1 MDKLNSFSERAIFV
15 MKSIPPGR
23 VLSYG
28 AVAALAGNPRGARQV
43 SWLINSSTKKHNL
56 PWFRIINSK
65 GRISIIQP
73 EGYEKQ
79 KELLQQEGVEFSAN
93 DTVDLERYLWEVSS
107 IEEIEST
114 L

>member
-1 MDKLNSFSERAIFV
+1 MEKLNSFSERAIFV

-28 AVAALAGNPRGARQV
+28 AVAALAGNPRAARQV

-65 GRISIIQP
+65 GRISIIQQ
-73 EGYEKQ
+73 EGYDTQ
-79 KELLQQEGVEFSAN
+79 KRMLEEEGVEFST
-93 DTVDLERYLWEVSS
+93 DDSVELGKYLWEVSS

>member
-1 MDKLNSFSERAIFV
+1 MQKLNSFSERAIFV
-15 MKSIPPGR
+15 MKNIPPGR

-28 AVAALAGNPRGARQV
+28 AVAALAGNPRAARQV
-43 SWLINSSTKKHNL
+43 SWLINSSTKKHKL

-73 EGYEKQ
+73 EGYERQ
-79 KELLQQEGVEFSAN
+79 KGLLEKEGVEFSA
-93 DTVDLERYLWEVSS
+93 DDSVDLERYLWEVASL
-107 IEEIEST
+107 EEIEAT